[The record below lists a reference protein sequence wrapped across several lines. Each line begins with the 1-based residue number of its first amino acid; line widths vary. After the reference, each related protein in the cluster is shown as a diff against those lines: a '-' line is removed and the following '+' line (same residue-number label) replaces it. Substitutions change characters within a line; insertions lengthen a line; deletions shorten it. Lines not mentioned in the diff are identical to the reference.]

1 MRKAKRHATAV
12 AARTHLLPSPQTTL
26 AQEQVVATELLLAM
40 KSEQLKGLK
49 RDWALVAGASD
60 TGIGVD
66 DFLFLLSR
74 HTASIAVAAR
84 MPQPLLLAAML
95 DLFSEIDSMGSSSGL
110 VEWSQFSRQLM
121 HAAQVGDPAPLQA
134 SGGQGSGQG
143 QEWVPSPLRM
153 GEAAGQ
159 RGRAEGAV
167 NVAAMAAVPGTERLA
182 CTQRAATLSLYH
194 IPHCCPISLLGTEW
208 LLVCDAPGGAKSESE
223 AGRHRLALWSLTAHE
238 ASMSRLLQAGCALR
252 YTDRGHAYLLRLFLL
267 CCRRAA
273 RCSPPQRSCWASP
286 SSTMRTMHTVRHR
299 ARRQAS
305 RRPAAAA
312 AAASAAEARVLR
324 VRSCGWSLQSFSPGG
339 WLCGRSLAPQLHPR
353 SFPRSGCPRRS
364 PSALSPAARSTARS
378 TAAALVAPSTAGPP
392 IAGHRCSSST
402 GTPTRRAGVSVAG
415 RQQRPA
421 IHGGSDHPA
430 TATLTR

>member
-1 MRKAKRHATAV
+1 MREAKRRATV
-12 AARTHLLPSPQTTL
+12 FPDRTHLLASPQTTL
-26 AQEQVVATELLLAM
+26 AQEQVLATELLLAM

-60 TGIGVD
+60 AGIGVD

-84 MPQPLLLAAML
+84 MPQSLLLAAML
-95 DLFSEIDSMGSSSGL
+95 DLFKEIDSMGSSSGL

-121 HAAQVGDPAPLQA
+121 HAAQVGDQA
-134 SGGQGSGQG
+134 SGGNGSGQA

-153 GEAAGQ
+153 DEAAGQ

-167 NVAAMAAVPGTERLA
+167 NVAAMAAVPGTERRA
-182 CTQRAATLSLYH
+182 CTQHAATLSLSH
-194 IPHCCPISLLGTEW
+194 IRHCCPIPLLGTEW

-223 AGRHRLALWSLTAHE
+223 GGRYRLALWSLTAHE
-238 ASMSRLLQAGCALR
+238 ASMSRLLQAGCAPR
-252 YTDRGHAYLLRLFLL
+252 YADYGHAYLLRLPLL

-286 SSTMRTMHTVRHR
+286 SRLTHSMHTVRHR

-312 AAASAAEARVLR
+312 AAAAEVRVLR
-324 VRSCGWSLQSFSPGG
+324 ARSCGWSLRSFSPGG
-339 WLCGRSLAPQLHPR
+339 
-353 SFPRSGCPRRS
+353 
-364 PSALSPAARSTARS
+364 
-378 TAAALVAPSTAGPP
+378 
-392 IAGHRCSSST
+392 
-402 GTPTRRAGVSVAG
+402 
-415 RQQRPA
+415 
-421 IHGGSDHPA
+421 
-430 TATLTR
+430 